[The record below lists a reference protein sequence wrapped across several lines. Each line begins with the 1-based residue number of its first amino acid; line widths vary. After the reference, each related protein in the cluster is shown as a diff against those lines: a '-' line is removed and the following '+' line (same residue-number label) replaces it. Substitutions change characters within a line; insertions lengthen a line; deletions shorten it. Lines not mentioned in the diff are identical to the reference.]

1 MVCNI
6 DIDVVLDT
14 VSLEL
19 LESLPECKQMY
30 DGTQSCCD
38 DLPQCVPGVV
48 AVPPLQPI
56 EVTCTYQ
63 ISLKI
68 IQGLVSL

>member
-19 LESLPECKQMY
+19 LESLPECKQMI
-30 DGTQSCCD
+30 GH
-38 DLPQCVPGVV
+38 
-48 AVPPLQPI
+48 
-56 EVTCTYQ
+56 
-63 ISLKI
+63 
-68 IQGLVSL
+68 

>member
-30 DGTQSCCD
+30 DWT
-38 DLPQCVPGVV
+38 LIM
-48 AVPPLQPI
+48 L
-56 EVTCTYQ
+56 
-63 ISLKI
+63 
-68 IQGLVSL
+68 